1 MKSVPD
7 TPVSPPPTSAARDRA
22 WRIGRG
28 ARGSTSARQ
37 TGSRRARVRR
47 SFDSLFVRLAMLVI
61 LALLFPHFAWYAVT
75 RAERNALRSS
85 YAVEEAR
92 FLIEAVEQHEA
103 RGSTEPL
110 PWRLRTVPLDSPL
123 VPAAGSDA
131 DDDSTRAEHF
141 RDGLLARMPQGTQV
155 RISAPTL
162 GKDPMLWVLSP
173 GQSNW
178 VVMAVRPPPP
188 PRPQGDRLFIWL
200 ASSFSAV
207 VLLALF
213 AAWRLQDPIRKLAV
227 AASRF
232 GQGRDVAPLKEEGPA
247 EFRMLTRRFNRMI
260 ADISQNETDRGIML
274 AGVAHDLK
282 APLARLRLRAEMVDN
297 DKQRDGF
304 VRDVDSLAHIVD
316 QFLVFAHDGADQ
328 SARQGVDAYCER
340 FARNYQSAWPQRAP
354 LQLSLQAGEA
364 FQLSVATLDRLLTN
378 LVDNAYNYG
387 QPPVR
392 ITTGRYAPS
401 AQGEQRYDQRLDQ
414 ADGGAQW
421 YIRVSDEG
429 AGIPDAALG
438 TASRPFVR
446 LDPARGGSAH
456 CGLGLAI
463 VERLASRAGGACLL
477 SNGQHQPGAEGG
489 VSDGI
494 IDAAGSG
501 LRVELR
507 FPVSSHQDGNRGG
520 V

>member
-1 MKSVPD
+1 MKRASD
-7 TPVSPPPTSAARDRA
+7 TPLSPQAPPAGGRPFL
-22 WRIGRG
+22 RIGRS
-28 ARGSTSARQ
+28 AGSNASARQ
-37 TGSRRARVRR
+37 RGSRRARVRR
-47 SFDSLFVRLAMLVI
+47 TFDSLFVRLAMLVI

-75 RAERNALRSS
+75 SAERSAMRSS

-110 PWRLRTVPLDSPL
+110 PWRLRTVPLNSAL
-123 VPAAGSDA
+123 VPPPGDDAA
-131 DDDSTRAEHF
+131 DDNTPVEHF
-141 RDGLLARMPQGTQV
+141 RDQLQARLPHGSQV
-155 RISAPTL
+155 RISPPSI
-162 GKDPMLWVLSP
+162 GKDSMLWVLSP
-173 GQSNW
+173 GQPSW

-188 PRPQGDRLFIWL
+188 PRPKGDRLFIWL

-328 SARQGVDAYCER
+328 SARHSVDAYCER
-340 FARNYQSAWPQRAP
+340 FAKNYQTAWPQRAP
-354 LQLSLQAGEA
+354 LQLILQAGDD

-387 QPPVR
+387 SPPVC
-392 ITTGRYAPS
+392 ITTGRCASPV
-401 AQGEQRYDQRLDQ
+401 GVDQRYGENESAAR
-414 ADGGAQW
+414 W
-421 YIRVSDEG
+421 FIRVSDNG
-429 AGIPDAALG
+429 AGIPDASLG

-463 VERLASRAGGACLL
+463 VERLASRAGGICLL
-477 SNGQHQPGAEGG
+477 SNGQHQPSSEGDATSGGETEGAA
-489 VSDGI
+489 VT
-494 IDAAGSG
+494 ASG
-501 LRVELR
+501 LHVELR
-507 FPVSSHQDGNRGG
+507 FPPQAQTEGARSSL
-520 V
+520 

>member
-1 MKSVPD
+1 
-7 TPVSPPPTSAARDRA
+7 
-22 WRIGRG
+22 
-28 ARGSTSARQ
+28 
-37 TGSRRARVRR
+37 
-47 SFDSLFVRLAMLVI
+47 MLVI

-75 RAERNALRSS
+75 RAERSALRSS

-110 PWRLRTVPLDSPL
+110 PWRLRTIPLDSALIPP
-123 VPAAGSDA
+123 VDNDAGSDN
-131 DDDSTRAEHF
+131 TPVEHF
-141 RDGLLARMPQGTQV
+141 RDRLLARMPPGTQV
-155 RISAPTL
+155 RISAPSL

-173 GQSNW
+173 GQPNW
-178 VVMAVRPPPP
+178 VVMTVRPPPP

-354 LQLSLQAGEA
+354 LQLALQAGEA

-392 ITTGRYAPS
+392 ITTGRCAPS
-401 AQGEQRYDQRLDQ
+401 VAGDPRHDE
-414 ADGGAQW
+414 ADGGQQW

-463 VERLASRAGGACLL
+463 VERLASRAGGSCLL
-477 SNGQHQPGAEGG
+477 SNGQHQPGTPES
-489 VSDGI
+489 VSDATI
-494 IDAAGSG
+494 ETTGSG

-507 FPVSSHQDGNRGG
+507 FPMSSLQESHRGAP
-520 V
+520 

>member
-1 MKSVPD
+1 M
-7 TPVSPPPTSAARDRA
+7 
-22 WRIGRG
+22 
-28 ARGSTSARQ
+28 
-37 TGSRRARVRR
+37 RRT
-47 SFDSLFVRLAMLVI
+47 FDSLFVRLAVLVI
-61 LALLFPHFAWYAVT
+61 LALLCPHLAWYAVT
-75 RAERNALRSS
+75 RAERSALRSS

-110 PWRLRTVPLDSPL
+110 PWRLRTIPLNSPL
-123 VPAAGSDA
+123 VPPEG
-131 DDDSTRAEHF
+131 DDDDNTPVDHF
-141 RDGLLARMPQGTQV
+141 RDQLLARLPSGTQV

-162 GKDPMLWVLSP
+162 GKDAKLWVLSP
-173 GQSNW
+173 GQPSW
-178 VVMAVRPPPP
+178 VVMSVRPPPP
-188 PRPQGDRLFIWL
+188 PRPNGDRLFIWL
-200 ASSFSAV
+200 ASSFSAA

-213 AAWRLQDPIRKLAV
+213 AAWRLQDPIRKLAI

-247 EFRMLTRRFNRMI
+247 EFRVLTRRFNRMI

-328 SARQGVDAYCER
+328 SAQHQVDEYCER
-340 FARNYQSAWPQRAP
+340 FARNYQSAWPQRPP
-354 LQLSLQAGEA
+354 LKLVLQAGEG

-387 QPPVR
+387 KPPVC
-392 ITTGRYAPS
+392 ITTGRCGTVPTH
-401 AQGEQRYDQRLDQ
+401 RYGDAERDT
-414 ADGGAQW
+414 QW
-421 YIRVSDEG
+421 FIRVCDEG
-429 AGIPDAALG
+429 EGIPDAALG

-446 LDPARGGSAH
+446 LDPARGGTAH

-463 VERLASRAGGACLL
+463 VERLASRAGGICLL
-477 SNGQHQPGAEGG
+477 SNGLGATDGNAADPAGTDTNGG
-489 VSDGI
+489 DDGK
-494 IDAAGSG
+494 G
-501 LRVELR
+501 LHVELR
-507 FPVSSHQDGNRGG
+507 FPMQPNTDVPRSAA
-520 V
+520 